1 MNVNFR
7 TLTPLWTGGTDKN
20 SQRIHETGII
30 GSLRW
35 WYEGIIRG
43 KGGYACKGAEYK
55 GNNGK
60 PCRYNPKE
68 GKDRAFQAICP
79 ACRLFGCTGWRRQF
93 KIEISGLEEIPLFFW
108 ASNGVYS
115 MAGNWLWRMF
125 GGTDTHGTKQGKG
138 SQVRF
143 TFGVKALWGEKA
155 VLKIT
160 PLGFNEKEIES
171 KLSYLL
177 SRIENLGAKPQNGF
191 GQVEFLDL
199 SEDYINEGEKLVSED
214 AEMSK
219 SLNKKNPSM
228 FFSTAPEY
236 FFTQNYELDAQ
247 SVEEYRENGRV
258 IGVDSDF
265 QRFKQKFIPCAF
277 NIRYKSSAKNPSTG
291 LGMDIGLR
299 PFLKDK
305 FSKKIVNIL
314 MGNGDPKTEGER
326 SGGRLGVSHLYRKDN
341 SGKYALKIW
350 GHVPPDAGIERA
362 TVEREIENFLTK
374 HHVPNF
380 KKARSTNGV

>member
-1 MNVNFR
+1 MNVSFK
-7 TLTPLWTGGTDKN
+7 TLTPLWTGGADKN
-20 SQRIHETGII
+20 SQIIHETGII

-43 KGGYACKGAEYK
+43 MGGYACKGVEHK
-55 GNNGK
+55 DNNEK
-60 PCRYNPKE
+60 PCRYDPHK
-68 GKDRAFQAICP
+68 GKDKALRICP

-108 ASNGVYS
+108 AGKGVYS

-160 PLGFNEKEIES
+160 PLGFNEKDIER

-199 SEDYINEGEKLVSED
+199 SRDSIDEGKRLVLKD
-214 AEMSK
+214 AEMSR
-219 SLNKKNPSM
+219 SPNKTNPPG
-228 FFSTAPEY
+228 FFSTDPEH
-236 FFTQNYELDAQ
+236 FFTQHYELDAP
-247 SVEEYRENGRV
+247 SIGECLNNGRV

-265 QRFKQKFIPCAF
+265 QRYRQKFIPCSF
-277 NIRYKSSAKNPSTG
+277 NIRYKSSAKNPFTG
-291 LGMDIGLR
+291 LGRNIGLR
-299 PFLKDK
+299 PFLKDQ
-305 FSKKIVNIL
+305 FSKEIVNVL
-314 MGNGDPKTEGER
+314 MGNGNPKTEGER

-341 SGKYALKIW
+341 TEKYSLKIW
-350 GHVPPDAGIERA
+350 GHVPPDAGVERA
-362 TVEREIENFLTK
+362 RVEKEIESFLTK
-374 HHVPNF
+374 HHIPNF
-380 KKARSTNGV
+380 KTAVPTNGV

>member
-1 MNVNFR
+1 MNVSFK
-7 TLTPLWTGGTDKN
+7 TLTPLWTGGADKN
-20 SQRIHETGII
+20 SQIIHETGII

-43 KGGYACKGAEYK
+43 MGGYACKGVEHK
-55 GNNGK
+55 DNNEK
-60 PCRYNPKE
+60 PCRHDPHE
-68 GKDRAFQAICP
+68 GKDKALQAICP
-79 ACRLFGCTGWRRQF
+79 ACKLFGCTGWRRQF

-108 ASNGVYS
+108 AGRGVYS

-160 PLGFNEKEIES
+160 PLGLKEKDIER

-177 SRIENLGAKPQNGF
+177 SKIENLGAKPQNGF

-199 SEDYINEGEKLVSED
+199 SRDSIDEGKILVLKD

-219 SLNKKNPSM
+219 SLNKTNPPG
-228 FFSTAPEY
+228 FFSTDPEH
-236 FFTQNYELDAQ
+236 FFTQHYELDARLIG
-247 SVEEYRENGRV
+247 EYLNNGRV

-265 QRFKQKFIPCAF
+265 QRYRQKFIPCSF
-277 NIRYKSSAKNPSTG
+277 NIRYKSSAKNPFTG
-291 LGMDIGLR
+291 LGRNIGLR
-299 PFLKDK
+299 PFLKDQ
-305 FSKKIVNIL
+305 FSKEIVNVL

-341 SGKYALKIW
+341 TEKYSLKIW
-350 GHVPPDAGIERA
+350 GHVPPDAGVERA
-362 TVEREIENFLTK
+362 RVEKEIESFLTK
-374 HHVPNF
+374 LHIPKFKTAVP
-380 KKARSTNGV
+380 TNGV

>member
-7 TLTPLWTGGTDKN
+7 TLTPLWTGGADKN
-20 SQRIHETGII
+20 SQRVHETGII

-43 KGGYACKGAEYK
+43 IGGYACKGAEYK
-55 GNNGK
+55 DSNEG
-60 PCRYNPKE
+60 PCRYNPKK
-68 GKDRAFQAICP
+68 GKEKALQAICP
-79 ACRLFGCTGWRRQF
+79 ACKLFGCTGWRRQF
-93 KIEISGLEEIPLFFW
+93 KIEISGLEGIPLFFW
-108 ASNGVYS
+108 ASKGVYS

-125 GGTDTHGTKQGKG
+125 GGAETHGTKQGRG

-160 PLGFNEKEIES
+160 PLGFNEKEVEC

-177 SRIENLGAKPQNGF
+177 GMIENLGAKPQNGF

-199 SEDYINEGEKLVSED
+199 SRDYFNEGKKLVAED
-214 AEMSK
+214 GKMSK
-219 SLNKKNPSM
+219 SLNRENPSM
-228 FFSTAPEY
+228 FFSTDPSC
-236 FFTQNYELDAQ
+236 FFTHYYELDAQ
-247 SVEEYRENGRV
+247 SVEEFLENGRV
-258 IGVDSDF
+258 IGDYSDF
-265 QRFKQKFIPCAF
+265 QRFRQKFIPCSF
-277 NIRYKSSAKNPSTG
+277 NIRYKSSARNPFTR
-291 LGMDIGLR
+291 LGRDIGLR
-299 PFLKDK
+299 PFLKEK
-305 FSKKIVNIL
+305 FSKDIVNIL

-341 SGKYALKIW
+341 SDKYTLKIW
-350 GHVPPDAGIERA
+350 GHVPRDVGVDRA
-362 TVEREIENFLTK
+362 SVEEEIENFLTK